1 MQRLAYSVLLIIL
14 ISSCKDVTL
23 WAIEEQTAMLVNNKN
38 SETFSCNSE
47 KVRELVCLSFDD
59 LAKIKRRCGN

>member
-1 MQRLAYSVLLIIL
+1 MQRLAYSVLLITL

-23 WAIEEQTAMLVNNKN
+23 WAIEEETAMLVNNKN

-47 KVRELVCLSFDD
+47 RVRELVCLSFDD

>member
-23 WAIEEQTAMLVNNKN
+23 WAIEEETAMLVNNKN

>member
-38 SETFSCNSE
+38 SESFSCNSE